1 MKIIFLTGNQGKL
14 SEATSIIPEIE
25 GMEIDLPEVQE
36 IDAKKII
43 ENKLKEAA
51 KQLEDN
57 LIVEDTSL
65 YLDGLGGLPGPLIK
79 WFMKTI
85 GNEGLVKIANSF
97 SNKAEARTWIAYLN
111 NGKVEFFE
119 GVIKGTIVEP
129 RGENGFGWDAIF
141 QPEGYEKTFAEMT
154 MEEKNELSMRKIAFQ
169 RLKDYLNK

>member
-25 GMEIDLPEVQE
+25 GIEIDLPEVQE

-51 KQLEDN
+51 KHLEDN

-85 GNEGLVKIANSF
+85 GNEGLVKIADSF
-97 SNKAEARTWIAYLN
+97 GNKAEARTWIGYLN

-169 RLKDYLNK
+169 RLKDYLNE